1 MYQDLRYAIRPLL
14 RSPAFPA
21 TAALTLALGIGAN
34 TVMFS
39 VVNAVLLRPLPFRD
53 PGGLMLVFSV
63 NSRKE
68 VGQIRATALD
78 FFDWRSRAQS
88 FDAMAGNIGT
98 GYTFSDREPD
108 FVLGQQVTADFFNV
122 FGVPS

>member
-1 MYQDLRYAIRPLL
+1 MLQDLRFAIRTLF
-14 RSPAFPA
+14 RSPAFTA

-53 PGGLMLVFSV
+53 PGGLMLVFSI
-63 NSRKE
+63 NSRKD

-78 FFDWRSRAQS
+78 FFDWRSRARS
-88 FDAMAGNIGT
+88 FEAMAGNIGT
-98 GYTFSDREPD
+98 GYTFSDGEPE
-108 FVLGQQVTADFFNV
+108 FVLGQQVTADFFTV
-122 FGVPS
+122 LG